1 MPFRG
6 KLNDYPVHHSQ
17 ETDDDRSR
25 RKVRIGGPDA
35 PITRRIMAEV
45 ATRYRL
51 AYPATDFPD
60 ATANVVEGKV
70 TRFTP

>member
-1 MPFRG
+1 M
-6 KLNDYPVHHSQ
+6 S
-17 ETDDDRSR
+17 
-25 RKVRIGGPDA
+25 
-35 PITRRIMAEV
+35 EV

-70 TRFTP
+70 TGYRP